1 MLHSNT
7 ELLIDYWRERKRGAL
22 CPARNAIDPS
32 ELSLLLPQVFILGRT
47 APGRCVFRLAGGL
60 VTDVHGRDM
69 RHVDVLSLWTE
80 TDRPRLAAAL
90 EASRRAAEPLV
101 ATTEAR
107 SAKGAV
113 QIELTFA
120 PLAADAAPYD
130 RFLGLYQPLESLSPL
145 QAQPAELRLRHIASA
160 AEHLA
165 PRLRLAAVDGRRIA

>member
-1 MLHSNT
+1 
-7 ELLIDYWRERKRGAL
+7 
-22 CPARNAIDPS
+22 
-32 ELSLLLPQVFILGRT
+32 
-47 APGRCVFRLAGGL
+47 
-60 VTDVHGRDM
+60 
-69 RHVDVLSLWTE
+69 VDVLSLWTE
-80 TDRPRLAAAL
+80 TDRPGLAAAL